1 MNKIIKSIL
10 IFIVCISLF
19 FSIFNI
25 ITNLISIFNSIQ
37 NLNNTKD
44 LITSYQDKSSTEF
57 QMLERDIEIY
67 NYLIFSNFKEL
78 FFPVIL
84 CSICITQIIFML
96 KNTNLENFTKYTYEE
111 YKAVMDKKKAEKQEK
126 KKQKLQQQLN
136 DLENID

>member
-96 KNTNLENFTKYTYEE
+96 KNTNLANFTKYTYEE

-136 DLENID
+136 NLENTD